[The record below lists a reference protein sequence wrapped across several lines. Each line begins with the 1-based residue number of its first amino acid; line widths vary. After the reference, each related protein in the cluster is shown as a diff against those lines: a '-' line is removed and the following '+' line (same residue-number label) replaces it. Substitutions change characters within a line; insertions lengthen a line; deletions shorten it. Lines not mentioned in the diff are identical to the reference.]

1 MSRVG
6 NNVVAVKS
14 AKVVSV
20 VLHPFVMPI
29 YVLLF
34 LFSGN
39 SMFAVLPLA
48 TKLYC
53 LLVTGF
59 SLMLVPLSSLPLFK
73 RFRLIKSYSLDEN
86 QERVYPILVTVVFAF
101 VGFWLLRLA
110 AYTHVVQQLY
120 LVLVLL
126 LSVFSVITLRWK
138 ISMHLTA
145 IGGAC
150 GFLMVLGMKYPGDM
164 RGAFVAMLLLAGLL
178 ATCRLY
184 LEKHTP
190 AQVYAG
196 FLLGFLVVF
205 GILI

>member
-59 SLMLVPLSSLPLFK
+59 SLMLVPLLSLPLFK

-86 QERVYPILVTVVFAF
+86 Q
-101 VGFWLLRLA
+101 
-110 AYTHVVQQLY
+110 
-120 LVLVLL
+120 
-126 LSVFSVITLRWK
+126 
-138 ISMHLTA
+138 
-145 IGGAC
+145 
-150 GFLMVLGMKYPGDM
+150 
-164 RGAFVAMLLLAGLL
+164 
-178 ATCRLY
+178 
-184 LEKHTP
+184 
-190 AQVYAG
+190 
-196 FLLGFLVVF
+196 
-205 GILI
+205 